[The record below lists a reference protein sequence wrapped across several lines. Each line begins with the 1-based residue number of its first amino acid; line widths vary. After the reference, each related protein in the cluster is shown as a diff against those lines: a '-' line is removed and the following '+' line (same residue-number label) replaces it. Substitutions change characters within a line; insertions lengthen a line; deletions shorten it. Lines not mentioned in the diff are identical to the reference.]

1 MTDWSSGD
9 IVANGITL
17 HYQRT
22 GGAKPPLV
30 LAHGLTD
37 NGICWSPVVQRLA
50 QDYDCI
56 LVDARGHG
64 KSTALAQGYTNAEH
78 AADYAGLIRAL
89 NLVKPVML
97 GHSMGAATAAYL
109 AAQYPDL
116 VRAILLEDP
125 PWRLQAEQSTP
136 AQQAAAAEEWRARTI
151 THRTLSHAT
160 LIEEGRE
167 NNPKWSSGELEPWA
181 IAKQQVSPNALNYV
195 SEASAP
201 WWEYVPRI
209 ACPALLITA
218 DVTAGAIV
226 SQASAQAA
234 VALNPNI
241 RVAHVPD
248 AGHSIRREN
257 LEPYVRVVRDFLAEM
272 FNHS

>member
-1 MTDWSSGD
+1 MTTWSSGD

-22 GGAKPPLV
+22 NGAKPQLV

-37 NGICWSPVVQRLA
+37 NGLCWAPVVQRLA
-50 QDYDCI
+50 DDYDCI

-64 KSTALAQGYTNAEH
+64 KSTAPEQGYTNAEH
-78 AADYAGLIRAL
+78 AADYASLIRAL

-109 AAQYPDL
+109 AAEYPDL

-125 PWRLQAEQSTP
+125 PWRLQTEQSTP
-136 AQQAAAAEEWRARTI
+136 EQQAANAEQWRVRTI
-151 THRTLSHAT
+151 THRTLTHAA
-160 LIEEGRE
+160 LLEEGHK
-167 NNPKWSSGELEPWA
+167 NNPKWSAGELEPWA
-181 IAKQQVSPNALNYV
+181 IAKQQVSPSALNYV
-195 SEASAP
+195 SEPSVP
-201 WWEYVPRI
+201 WWAYVPRI

-218 DVTAGAIV
+218 DVGAGAIV
-226 SQASAQAA
+226 SQETAQAA
-234 VALNPNI
+234 VGLNPNI
-241 RVAHVPD
+241 QVAHIPN

-257 LEPYVRVVRDFLAEM
+257 FEPYVRVVREFLAEM
-272 FNHS
+272 FK